1 MKIAILVGSTRPGR
15 KGSSVGRWVY
25 DAARDRDDA
34 EFELLE
40 LEDFGLP
47 LLDVPV
53 DAGAANRS
61 YERES
66 TRVWSATVEGFDGFV
81 WVTPEYNHGVPAAMK
96 NAVDLLYPE
105 WNNKVAGFVGYG
117 FDGATRAVEQWR
129 SILAAVVMF
138 TTRSRAAAR
147 RSSGVNSP
155 SVQSAWLSSA
165 TCGRT
170 VNITTAARIPRHCST
185 ARVPPSKPYPTN
197 PATLLFHSG

>member
-15 KGSSVGRWVY
+15 KGSAVGHWIFE
-25 DAARDRDDA
+25 AARSREDA

-53 DAGAANRS
+53 DAGAAKRE

-66 TRVWSATVEGFDGFV
+66 TRVWSRTVDGIDGFV

-105 WNNKVAGFVGYG
+105 WNQKVAGFVGYG
-117 FDGATRAVEQWR
+117 FDGATRAIEQWR
-129 SILAAVVMF
+129 GILAAVVMYTVRPQVVLHNF
-138 TTRSRAAAR
+138 GDWTDGEFTPGERRAGELKRVLDHVVKTTRAIRTLRA
-147 RSSGVNSP
+147 
-155 SVQSAWLSSA
+155 
-165 TCGRT
+165 
-170 VNITTAARIPRHCST
+170 
-185 ARVPPSKPYPTN
+185 
-197 PATLLFHSG
+197 

>member
-15 KGSSVGRWVY
+15 KGSAVGRWVL
-25 DAARDRDDA
+25 DATRDRDDA

-66 TRVWSATVEGFDGFV
+66 TRVWSRTVGAFDGFV

-105 WNNKVAGFVGYG
+105 WNHKVAGFVGYG

-138 TTRSRAAAR
+138 TTRSQVALLNHADWTDGAFTPTERRGRALDRVLDQVVAAT
-147 RSSGVNSP
+147 GAMA
-155 SVQSAWLSSA
+155 QL
-165 TCGRT
+165 RT
-170 VNITTAARIPRHCST
+170 
-185 ARVPPSKPYPTN
+185 
-197 PATLLFHSG
+197 